1 MISIEDST
9 SKPVITIEAT
19 LPSQSV
25 RVEGYST
32 TAVTVRQPSVYDIE
46 PNWDNVAN
54 AGWILLIAVLL
65 IPRVFNLG
73 SAIGFIIGGF
83 AFAASVIASWFLILT
98 A

>member
-19 LPSQSV
+19 LPSESV
-25 RVEGYST
+25 RVEEHST
-32 TAVTVRQPSVYDIE
+32 VAVTVRQPSVYDIE
-46 PNWDNVAN
+46 PNWDGVAN
-54 AGWILLIAVLL
+54 AGWVLLIAVLL

-73 SAIGFIIGGF
+73 SIIGFVLGSC
-83 AFAASVIASWFLILT
+83 AFAASIITSFFLLLT

>member
-19 LPSQSV
+19 LPSESV
-25 RVEGYST
+25 RVEEYST
-32 TAVTVRQPSVYDIE
+32 TTVTVQKPSVYDVE
-46 PNWDNVAN
+46 PNWDGVAD
-54 AGWILLIAVLL
+54 AGWVMLIAVLL

-73 SAIGFIIGGF
+73 SIIGFFLGGC
-83 AFAASVIASWFLILT
+83 AFAASVLASVFLLLT

>member
-19 LPSQSV
+19 LPSESV
-25 RVEGYST
+25 RVEEYST
-32 TAVTVRQPSVYDIE
+32 VAVTVRQPSVYDIE
-46 PNWDNVAN
+46 PNWDGVAN
-54 AGWILLIAVLL
+54 AGWVLLIAVLL

-73 SAIGFIIGGF
+73 SIIGFILGGC
-83 AFAASVIASWFLILT
+83 AFAASVLASLFLLLT